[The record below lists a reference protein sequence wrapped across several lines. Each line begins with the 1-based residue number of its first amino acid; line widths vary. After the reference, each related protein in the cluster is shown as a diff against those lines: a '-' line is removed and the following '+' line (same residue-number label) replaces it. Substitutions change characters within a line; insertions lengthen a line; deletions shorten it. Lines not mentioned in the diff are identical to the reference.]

1 MKKLILIIT
10 SIMFSIGFSI
20 SYMLI
25 KVNTNYDIGASLG
38 FLLGIFECL
47 LIFNLLILFPS
58 KNKEKDTK
66 AINLLTKLALTNDTK
81 MCNELFKRYLTKLK
95 NIYKV

>member
-10 SIMFSIGFSI
+10 SIIFSIGFGI

-25 KVNTNYDIGASLG
+25 KVNTNYDIGVSLG

-47 LIFNLLILFPS
+47 LIFNLSILFPS
-58 KNKEKDTK
+58 KNKEKDG
-66 AINLLTKLALTNDTK
+66 
-81 MCNELFKRYLTKLK
+81 
-95 NIYKV
+95 